1 MHAAKA
7 ENFKASSLDIAVVQA
22 GAGMYTV
29 SGKDAPVL
37 HAKLQELPEG
47 ARDLI
52 VGDLKEGSFTLKKP

>member
-22 GAGMYTV
+22 GAGLYKVM
-29 SGKDAPVL
+29 GKDAPVL
-37 HAKLQELPEG
+37 YAKLQELPEG

-52 VGDLKEGSFTLKKP
+52 VGELQDGTFTLKKP